1 MTKHK
6 PHIVKKWLRIF
17 DDIERSGLSTVDYCK
32 QNNISVKT
40 LYTWRSKL
48 RKAKLSSTNDHHH
61 FQEVKLKDLFSKPL
75 SPSKPADSINIFIND
90 KIRISVYEDFNESLL
105 LKTIK
110 VINNAIC

>member
-1 MTKHK
+1 MSKHK
-6 PHIVKKWLRIF
+6 PHIVNKWLKVF
-17 DDIERSGLSTVDYCK
+17 DDIERSGLSTIEYCK

-48 RKAKLSSTNDHHH
+48 RKAKLSSTNDNNY
-61 FQEVKLKDLFSKPL
+61 FQEVKLKDSASKP
-75 SPSKPADSINIFIND
+75 SPSPKSSDRINIFIND
-90 KIRISVYEDFNESLL
+90 KIRISVNEGFNESLL